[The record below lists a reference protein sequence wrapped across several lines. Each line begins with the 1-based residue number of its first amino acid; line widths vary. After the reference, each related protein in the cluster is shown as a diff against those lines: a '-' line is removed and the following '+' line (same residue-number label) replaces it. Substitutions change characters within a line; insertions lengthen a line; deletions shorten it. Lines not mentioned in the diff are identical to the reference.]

1 MFRKRRKIE
10 KEYLADGIWSA
21 DAILVQQSEPRI
33 LTLLLKA
40 LIVYC
45 LVAGGMGSLLS
56 ALSVDYHVV
65 IVQLVLFLAS
75 VLFVFLYY
83 NHILEN
89 IGYLLIF
96 VFMVIAAYLLRN
108 YINSGFYGVMNDLAE
123 AVSSYFES
131 DAMRSFGERISNR
144 SLAVTVSM
152 CYIGIVCCLIINILV
167 SRKMRYLMIIMA
179 MIFCLFMPL
188 YLELEPQLFYVMQFL
203 WGVFM
208 TYMIHRSRHYQL
220 ETSDKKYKRNN
231 NTYSYVYS
239 IRTMIQTSA
248 LVMAVILIVS
258 VFLDIIVP
266 KSDFHERFPAG
277 AWKKQTGETV
287 ENLSIVGIAGL
298 FNFYDNVGGLTSGRL
313 GGVSAIRLDY
323 EADLTLTFV
332 PTSMERFY
340 LRQFVGGEY
349 QPFRNRWGAVRNIS
363 QQTEEAI
370 QKLYTQGAE
379 HIGRGQLQVD
389 NVGGESRLYLPYYS
403 LDTDKAVWIGRS
415 QNYTYYNTNYMYT
428 DENKLS
434 QVDWNRENDR
444 ELYLDVPIEDAEAVD
459 ETIALA
465 EMDSSLSLAEN
476 VSRLEKYYAENI
488 PYSYRPG
495 ITPYR
500 KDFVHYFLL
509 ENRRGY
515 CAHFASAATLIFR
528 RLGIP
533 ARYVEGYAID
543 PEDIGEEGQAQQ
555 DARVEEY
562 HQGYTEIAQS
572 GVVRVDVLDAN
583 AHAWVEVWVDGAGWR
598 VVDITPASAESEEGQ
613 SLWNALMRLFG
624 TNINGEMADSV
635 ETTDTQVDT
644 QNASEV
650 TQSLLKITG
659 GAIALILGLF
669 CCVMGVRFLYGR
681 FQYAGLG
688 RNDKL
693 VHSYQRYIHKMGH
706 DVQGLTDRINYEEQI
721 QLLLARGKLSL
732 EREEVQR
739 FLAIMERAGFGS
751 SEISEEEDAWIRQK
765 LM

>member
-1 MFRKRRKIE
+1 MFRKRKKAE
-10 KEYLADGIWSA
+10 KEYLADGVWSVDTVLA
-21 DAILVQQSEPRI
+21 QQSESRI
-33 LTLLLKA
+33 LTLFLKA
-40 LIVYC
+40 LMVYC

-56 ALSVDYHVV
+56 ALDVEYHVV
-65 IVQLVLFLAS
+65 IVQLVILTAS

-83 NHILEN
+83 NYIIEN

-96 VFMVIAAYLLRN
+96 VLMVMAAYLLRN

-123 AVSSYFES
+123 AVSEYFES
-131 DAMRSFGERISNR
+131 DAMRSYGERISNR
-144 SLAVTVSM
+144 LLAITVSM
-152 CYIGIVCCLIINILV
+152 CYIGVVCCLIVNILV
-167 SRKMRYLMIIMA
+167 SRNMRYLLIAMA
-179 MIFCLFMPL
+179 MVFCLFMPL
-188 YLELEPQLFYVMQFL
+188 YLELEPQLFYVIQFL
-203 WGVFM
+203 WGIFM
-208 TYMIHRSRHYQL
+208 TYMIHRSRHYKL
-220 ETSDKKYKRNN
+220 ETSDKKYKRNKQAF
-231 NTYSYVYS
+231 SYIYS
-239 IRTMIQTSA
+239 IRTMIQSSA
-248 LVMAVILIVS
+248 LLMAVILIVS
-258 VFLDIIVP
+258 VFLAIILP

-349 QPFRNRWGAVRNIS
+349 QPYRNRWEAIQDIS

-370 QKLYTQGAE
+370 RKSYTRGAD
-379 HIGRGQLQVD
+379 HIGQGMLQID
-389 NVGGESRLYLPYYS
+389 NVGGESGVYLPYYS
-403 LDTDKAVWIGRS
+403 LDMDKAVWTGRS
-415 QNYTYYNTNYMYT
+415 QTYTYYNADYMYT
-428 DENKLS
+428 DENKLP
-434 QVDWNRENDR
+434 QVTWDQENDR
-444 ELYLDVPIEDAEAVD
+444 EIYLDVPMEDAEAVD
-459 ETIALA
+459 QTIALA
-465 EMDSSLSLAEN
+465 EMDASLGLAEN
-476 VSRLEKYYAENI
+476 VSRLEQYYAENI

-555 DARVEEY
+555 DARVEDY
-562 HQGYTEIAQS
+562 HQGYTELSQS

-583 AHAWVEVWVDGAGWR
+583 AHAWVEVWVYGAGWR
-598 VVDITPASAESEEGQ
+598 VVDITPASTESEEGQ

-624 TNINGEMADSV
+624 RNSTGEMADSV
-635 ETTDTQVDT
+635 EITDTQSDT
-644 QNASEV
+644 QNVGEV
-650 TQSLLKITG
+650 TQSLLKITA
-659 GAIALILGLF
+659 GAIALILGIF
-669 CCVMGVRFLYGR
+669 CCVMGLRFLYGR
-681 FQYAGLG
+681 FQYAGLE

-706 DVQGLTDRINYEEQI
+706 DVQGLTERINYEEQI

-732 EREEVQR
+732 EQDEKKR
-739 FLAIMERAGFGS
+739 FLAIMERAGFGAD
-751 SEISEEEDAWIRQK
+751 EISEEEDAWIREK
-765 LM
+765 LK